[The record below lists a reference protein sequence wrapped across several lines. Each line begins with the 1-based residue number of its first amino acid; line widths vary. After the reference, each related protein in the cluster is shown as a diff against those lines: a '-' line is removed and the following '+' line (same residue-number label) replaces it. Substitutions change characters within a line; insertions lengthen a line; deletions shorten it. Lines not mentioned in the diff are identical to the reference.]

1 MLFLLVVFLYILSI
15 IIIHIKF
22 FNENLISYLTDKKV
36 FNIID
41 DEAEIIQET
50 ETFVN
55 QTNDTSSMMNGMTEF
70 MKKDVEKEMT
80 DDILEDCINNEL
92 ESYLDEINVTPSESY
107 DFKPVPTSNEV
118 SSDEANLLKNIQGS
132 NSNINTSVPS
142 TDSSVPS
149 IQAYDDFGSSFSTF

>member
-1 MLFLLVVFLYILSI
+1 MLFLLVVFLYVLSI

-41 DEAEIIQET
+41 DETEIIQET

-55 QTNDTSSMMNGMTEF
+55 EQNDTTSSMMNGMTDF
-70 MKKDVEKEMT
+70 MKKDVEQEMT
-80 DDILEDCINNEL
+80 DDVLEDCINNEL

-118 SSDEANLLKNIQGS
+118 SPDEANLLKNIQGS
-132 NSNINTSVPS
+132 NSNTNT
-142 TDSSVPS
+142 SVPS